1 MCVQELLELYENED
15 AILEICKNTKERKE
29 MKEKTQSIVDWSYIT
44 HSVHRIVLNV
54 NIFLCYR
61 I

>member
-15 AILEICKNTKERKE
+15 AILEICKNTKEKTEEQRTKE
-29 MKEKTQSIVDWSYIT
+29 SIVDWSYII

>member
-15 AILEICKNTKERKE
+15 AILEICKNTKER
-29 MKEKTQSIVDWSYIT
+29 TQSIVDWSYVI